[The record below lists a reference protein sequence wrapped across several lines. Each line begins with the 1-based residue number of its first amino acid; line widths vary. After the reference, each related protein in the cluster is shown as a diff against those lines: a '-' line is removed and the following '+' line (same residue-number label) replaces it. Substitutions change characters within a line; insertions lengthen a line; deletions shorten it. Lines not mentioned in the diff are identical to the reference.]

1 MRSTVCTVGNGG
13 SKPIESA
20 ELCRRALEALEEKK
34 GQDLV
39 LLDVRDI
46 SSVTDYFLIAT
57 GTSAPH
63 IRALAEELEV
73 SLKREGARR
82 FGHSGTP
89 ESGWIVVDY
98 VDVVIHVFSS
108 EARAYYDLEKLWSD
122 AVVVT

>member
-1 MRSTVCTVGNGG
+1 MLNTVCTVRDGG
-13 SKPIESA
+13 SEHIESA
-20 ELCRRALEALEEKK
+20 ELCRWAREALEDKK

-39 LLDVRDI
+39 LLDVRDV

-63 IRALAEELEV
+63 IRALVEDIEV

-89 ESGWIVVDY
+89 ESGWIVLDY
-98 VDVVIHVFSS
+98 VDVVIHVFSP

-122 AVVVT
+122 AVVMT